1 MLSANKQ
8 FFVTLNLK
16 NMAEDKIIYVLD
28 LYSFKINPN
37 AIMDFEEHDV
47 VVPMAVTQELGK
59 LARSKGSQK
68 IGAKLALKLI
78 RSLRKNNHLCEW
90 TKINGDSSGSFMIK
104 KHDKRTV
111 SEIEGGI
118 GETPPLDLQIL
129 AVVKELVKEYSK
141 PTKSRKVVLIT
152 NDDDLFIKADALSLN
167 VQEFRFGRV
176 KLEDEGYK
184 GFTVIDKKIPAK
196 ALTQLRKTEGM
207 CNASLLPGLDKIANH
222 YYVFKSKFDH
232 EIVRFSAKTGMFH
245 LLPKNRS
252 INNEIYPKNIGQQC
266 LWDALMNPDIK
277 LVTVKGEAGTGKSL
291 CAFATAI
298 NSINDPRSGYKKIVF
313 SKQIISLNDKD
324 MGFLPG
330 TAEEKLAPYLESMDD
345 SLAVIGEA
353 DKTGKVSREIGS
365 MKKDGRI
372 LPKPLAFIRGTS
384 KRNLF
389 YIVDEVQNLTPLE
402 VKTIMTRLG
411 TNCKLVLLG
420 DVSQIDVDYLDNEN
434 NGLTYTIEHAKG
446 RSLVAHITLTD
457 GERGELTDL
466 ANEIF

>member
-1 MLSANKQ
+1 
-8 FFVTLNLK
+8 
-16 NMAEDKIIYVLD
+16 
-28 LYSFKINPN
+28 
-37 AIMDFEEHDV
+37 
-47 VVPMAVTQELGK
+47 
-59 LARSKGSQK
+59 
-68 IGAKLALKLI
+68 
-78 RSLRKNNHLCEW
+78 
-90 TKINGDSSGSFMIK
+90 MIK

-252 INNEIYPKNIGQQC
+252 INN
-266 LWDALMNPDIK
+266 
-277 LVTVKGEAGTGKSL
+277 
-291 CAFATAI
+291 
-298 NSINDPRSGYKKIVF
+298 
-313 SKQIISLNDKD
+313 
-324 MGFLPG
+324 
-330 TAEEKLAPYLESMDD
+330 
-345 SLAVIGEA
+345 
-353 DKTGKVSREIGS
+353 
-365 MKKDGRI
+365 
-372 LPKPLAFIRGTS
+372 
-384 KRNLF
+384 
-389 YIVDEVQNLTPLE
+389 
-402 VKTIMTRLG
+402 
-411 TNCKLVLLG
+411 
-420 DVSQIDVDYLDNEN
+420 
-434 NGLTYTIEHAKG
+434 
-446 RSLVAHITLTD
+446 
-457 GERGELTDL
+457 
-466 ANEIF
+466 